1 MSRNISLKEAFKM
14 AAKTLISN
22 KLRSS
27 LTMLG
32 IIIGNASVI
41 TLVGLGRGAQTLAKN
56 QLSNLGANVLF
67 IVPGNNDTRRRG
79 IAFPKNLVLEDAFAI
94 EEQVPSVKEVA
105 PQISANEIVQS
116 NSKSLSIS
124 IAGITPEFLQVRSF
138 EVNEGR
144 FISQNDVKGSRSV
157 VVIGPDLKT
166 EFFNNDKAL
175 GKNIRIKDHSYEII
189 GILKPKG
196 AVFGSNQD
204 KNAYIPLTTMV
215 NRITGKDP
223 TFGISLS
230 FISVEAI
237 SKNKTSAAKFQI
249 TNLLRQRHKILR
261 DDDFAV
267 RSQEDALNIVT
278 NITSGLTFLLAGIGA
293 VSLIVGGIGI
303 MNIMLVSV
311 SERTEE
317 IGLRK
322 AIGAKQSDVLIQFL
336 FEALILSIIGGLIG
350 TVTGLSGVYIIG
362 IITPLPASVG
372 IPTTLSTMIISG
384 SIGLIFGVL
393 PAKRASKLDPIV
405 ALRSL

>member
-14 AAKTLISN
+14 AAKTLVSN

-79 IAFPKNLVLEDAFAI
+79 IAFPKNLVLDDAYAI
-94 EEQVPSVKEVA
+94 EEQVPSVKKVA

-124 IAGITPEFLQVRSF
+124 IAGVTPEFLQVRSF
-138 EVNEGR
+138 EVDEGR

-166 EFFNNDKAL
+166 EFFNDDIAL

-189 GILKPKG
+189 GILEPKG

-237 SKNKTSAAKFQI
+237 NKNKTSAAKFQI

-336 FEALILSIIGGLIG
+336 FEALILSVIGGLIG

>member
-1 MSRNISLKEAFKM
+1 MSRNISLREAFKM
-14 AAKTLISN
+14 ASKTLISN

-41 TLVGLGRGAQTLAKN
+41 TLVGLGKGAQTLAKN

-79 IAFPKNLVLEDAFAI
+79 IAFPKNLVLEDAYAI
-94 EEQVPSVKEVA
+94 EEQVPSVKKVA

-116 NSKSLSIS
+116 NSKSLNIS

-138 EVNEGR
+138 AVNEGR
-144 FISQNDVKGSRSV
+144 FISLNDVNGSRSV
-157 VVIGPDLKT
+157 VVIGPDLKD
-166 EFFNNDKAL
+166 EFFKNNRAI
-175 GKNIRIKDHSYEII
+175 GKKIRIKDHSYEII
-189 GILKPKG
+189 GILEPKG

-237 SKNKTSAAKFQI
+237 NKNKTSAAKFQI

-350 TVTGLSGVYIIG
+350 TFTGLSGVFIIG

-393 PAKRASKLDPIV
+393 PAKRASRLDPIV

>member
-1 MSRNISLKEAFKM
+1 M
-14 AAKTLISN
+14 AGKTLVSN

-79 IAFPKNLVLEDAFAI
+79 ISFPKNLVLEDSIAI
-94 EEQVPSVKEVA
+94 NNQVPSVKKVA

-116 NSKSLSIS
+116 NSKSLNIS
-124 IAGITPEFLQVRSF
+124 IAGVTPEFLDVRSF
-138 EVNEGR
+138 EVEEGR
-144 FISQNDVKGSRSV
+144 FITQSDVNSARSF
-157 VVIGPDLKT
+157 VVIGPDLK
-166 EFFNNDKAL
+166 EDFFKGNSVIGEK
-175 GKNIRIKDHSYEII
+175 IRIKDHTYEII
-189 GILKPKG
+189 GMLKPKG

-215 NRITGKDP
+215 NRISGKDP
-223 TFGISLS
+223 TYGVSLS

-237 SKNKTSAAKFQI
+237 NKNKTSAAKFQI
-249 TNLLRQRHKILR
+249 TNLLRQRHNIIR

-322 AIGAKQSDVLIQFL
+322 AIGAKQSDILIQFL
-336 FEALILSIIGGLIG
+336 FEALILSTIGGLVG
-350 TVTGLSGVYIIG
+350 TTTGLTGVLLLG
-362 IITPLPASVG
+362 VITPLPASVG
-372 IPTTLSTMIISG
+372 LTTTLSTMIISG

-393 PAKRASKLDPIV
+393 PAKRASQLDPIV

>member
-1 MSRNISLKEAFKM
+1 MSRNISLKEAFNM
-14 AAKTLISN
+14 AGKTLVSN

-79 IAFPKNLVLEDAFAI
+79 ISFPKNLVLEDSIAI
-94 EEQVPSVKEVA
+94 NNQVPSVKKVA

-116 NSKSLSIS
+116 NSKSLNIS
-124 IAGITPEFLQVRSF
+124 IAGVTPEFLDVRSF
-138 EVNEGR
+138 EVDEGR
-144 FISQNDVKGSRSV
+144 FISQSDVNSARSF
-157 VVIGPDLKT
+157 VVIGPDLK
-166 EFFNNDKAL
+166 EDFFKGNTVIGEK
-175 GKNIRIKDHSYEII
+175 IRIKDHTYEII

-215 NRITGKDP
+215 NRISGKDP
-223 TFGISLS
+223 TYGVSLS
-230 FISVEAI
+230 FISVEAT

-249 TNLLRQRHKILR
+249 TNLLRQRHNIVR

-322 AIGAKQSDVLIQFL
+322 AIGAKQSDILIQFL
-336 FEALILSIIGGLIG
+336 FEALILSTIGGLVG
-350 TVTGLSGVYIIG
+350 TTTGLTGVFLLG
-362 IITPLPASVG
+362 LITPLPASVG
-372 IPTTLSTMIISG
+372 ITTTLSTMIISG

-393 PAKRASKLDPIV
+393 PAKRASQLDPIV

>member
-1 MSRNISLKEAFKM
+1 MSRNISLKEAFNM
-14 AAKTLISN
+14 ASKTLVSN

-79 IAFPKNLVLEDAFAI
+79 ISFPKNLVLEDSIAI
-94 EEQVPSVKEVA
+94 NNQVPSVKKVA

-116 NSKSLSIS
+116 NSKSLNIS
-124 IAGITPEFLQVRSF
+124 IAGVTPEFLDVRSF
-138 EVNEGR
+138 EVDEGR
-144 FISQNDVKGSRSV
+144 FITQSDVNSARSF
-157 VVIGPDLKT
+157 VVIGPDLK
-166 EFFNNDKAL
+166 EDFFKSNSVIGEK
-175 GKNIRIKDHSYEII
+175 IRIKDHTYEII

-215 NRITGKDP
+215 NRISGKDP
-223 TFGISLS
+223 TYGVSLS

-237 SKNKTSAAKFQI
+237 NKNKTSAAKFQI
-249 TNLLRQRHKILR
+249 TNLLRQRHNIIR

-322 AIGAKQSDVLIQFL
+322 AIGAKQSDILIQFL
-336 FEALILSIIGGLIG
+336 FEALILSTIGGLVG
-350 TVTGLSGVYIIG
+350 TTTGLTGVFLLG
-362 IITPLPASVG
+362 VVTPLPASVG
-372 IPTTLSTMIISG
+372 LTTTLSTMIISG

-393 PAKRASKLDPIV
+393 PAKRASQLDPIV

>member
-1 MSRNISLKEAFKM
+1 MSRNISLKEAFNM
-14 AAKTLISN
+14 AGKTLVSN

-79 IAFPKNLVLEDAFAI
+79 ISFPKNLVLEDSIAI
-94 EEQVPSVKEVA
+94 NNQVPSVKKVA

-116 NSKSLSIS
+116 NSKSLNIS
-124 IAGITPEFLQVRSF
+124 IAGVTPEFLDVRSF
-138 EVNEGR
+138 EVDEGR
-144 FISQNDVKGSRSV
+144 FISQSDVNSARSF
-157 VVIGPDLKT
+157 VVIGPDLK
-166 EFFNNDKAL
+166 EDFFKGNTVIGEK
-175 GKNIRIKDHSYEII
+175 IRIKDHTYEII

-215 NRITGKDP
+215 NRISGKDP
-223 TFGISLS
+223 TYGVSLS
-230 FISVEAI
+230 FISVEAT

-249 TNLLRQRHKILR
+249 TNLLRQRHNIVR

-322 AIGAKQSDVLIQFL
+322 AIGAKQSDILIQFL
-336 FEALILSIIGGLIG
+336 FEALILSTIGGLVG
-350 TVTGLSGVYIIG
+350 TTTGLTGVFLLG

-372 IPTTLSTMIISG
+372 ITTTLSTMIISG

-393 PAKRASKLDPIV
+393 PAKRASQLDPIV

>member
-1 MSRNISLKEAFKM
+1 MSRNISLKEAFNM
-14 AAKTLISN
+14 AGKTLVSN

-79 IAFPKNLVLEDAFAI
+79 ISFPKNLVLEDSIAI
-94 EEQVPSVKEVA
+94 NNQVPSVKKVA

-116 NSKSLSIS
+116 NSKSLNIS
-124 IAGITPEFLQVRSF
+124 IAGVTPEFLDVRSF
-138 EVNEGR
+138 EVDEGR
-144 FISQNDVKGSRSV
+144 FISQSDVNSARSF
-157 VVIGPDLKT
+157 VVIGPDLK
-166 EFFNNDKAL
+166 EDFFKGNTVIGEK
-175 GKNIRIKDHSYEII
+175 IRIKDHTYEII

-215 NRITGKDP
+215 NRISGKDP
-223 TFGISLS
+223 TYGVSLS
-230 FISVEAI
+230 FISVEAT
-237 SKNKTSAAKFQI
+237 SKNKTRAAKFQI
-249 TNLLRQRHKILR
+249 TNLLRQRHNIVR

-293 VSLIVGGIGI
+293 VSLFVGGIGI

-322 AIGAKQSDVLIQFL
+322 AIGAKQSDILIQFL
-336 FEALILSIIGGLIG
+336 FEALILSTIGGLVG
-350 TVTGLSGVYIIG
+350 TTTGLTGVFLLG
-362 IITPLPASVG
+362 VITPLPASVG
-372 IPTTLSTMIISG
+372 ITTTLSTMIISG

-393 PAKRASKLDPIV
+393 PAKRASQLDPIV

>member
-1 MSRNISLKEAFKM
+1 MSRNISLKEAFNM
-14 AAKTLISN
+14 AGKTLVSN

-79 IAFPKNLVLEDAFAI
+79 ISFPKNLVLEDSIAI
-94 EEQVPSVKEVA
+94 NNQVPSVKKVA

-116 NSKSLSIS
+116 NSKSLNIS
-124 IAGITPEFLQVRSF
+124 IAGVTPEFLDVRNF
-138 EVNEGR
+138 EVDEGR
-144 FISQNDVKGSRSV
+144 FISQSDVNSARSF
-157 VVIGPDLKT
+157 VVIGPDLK
-166 EFFNNDKAL
+166 EDFFKGNTVIGEK
-175 GKNIRIKDHSYEII
+175 IRIKDHTYEII

-215 NRITGKDP
+215 NRISGKDP
-223 TFGISLS
+223 TYGVSLS

-249 TNLLRQRHKILR
+249 TNLLRQRHNIVR

-293 VSLIVGGIGI
+293 VSLVVGGIGI

-322 AIGAKQSDVLIQFL
+322 AIGAKQSDILIQFL
-336 FEALILSIIGGLIG
+336 FEALILSTIGGLVG
-350 TVTGLSGVYIIG
+350 TTTGLTGVFLLG
-362 IITPLPASVG
+362 VITPLPASVG
-372 IPTTLSTMIISG
+372 ITTTLATMIISG

-393 PAKRASKLDPIV
+393 PAKRASQLDPIV

>member
-1 MSRNISLKEAFKM
+1 MSRNISLKEAFNM
-14 AAKTLISN
+14 AGKTLVSN

-79 IAFPKNLVLEDAFAI
+79 ISFPKNLVLEDSIAI
-94 EEQVPSVKEVA
+94 NNQVPSVKKVA

-116 NSKSLSIS
+116 NSKSLNIS
-124 IAGITPEFLQVRSF
+124 IAGVTPEFLDVRSF
-138 EVNEGR
+138 EVDEGR
-144 FISQNDVKGSRSV
+144 FISQSDVNSARSF
-157 VVIGPDLKT
+157 VVIGPDLKDD
-166 EFFNNDKAL
+166 FFKGNTVIGEK
-175 GKNIRIKDHSYEII
+175 IRIKDHTYEII

-215 NRITGKDP
+215 NRISGKDP
-223 TFGISLS
+223 TYGVSLS
-230 FISVEAI
+230 FISVEAT

-249 TNLLRQRHKILR
+249 TNLLRQRHNIVR

-322 AIGAKQSDVLIQFL
+322 AIGAKQSDILIQFL
-336 FEALILSIIGGLIG
+336 FEALILSTIGGLVG
-350 TVTGLSGVYIIG
+350 TTTGLTGVFLLG
-362 IITPLPASVG
+362 VITPLPASVG
-372 IPTTLSTMIISG
+372 ITTTLSTMIISG

-393 PAKRASKLDPIV
+393 PAKRASQLDPIV

>member
-1 MSRNISLKEAFKM
+1 MSRNISLKEAFNM
-14 AAKTLISN
+14 AGKTLVSN

-79 IAFPKNLVLEDAFAI
+79 ISFPKNLVLEDSIAI
-94 EEQVPSVKEVA
+94 NNQVPSVKKVA

-116 NSKSLSIS
+116 NSKSLNIS
-124 IAGITPEFLQVRSF
+124 IAGVTPEFLDVRSF
-138 EVNEGR
+138 EVDEGR
-144 FISQNDVKGSRSV
+144 FISQSDVNSARSF
-157 VVIGPDLKT
+157 VVIGPDLK
-166 EFFNNDKAL
+166 EDFFKGNTVIGEK
-175 GKNIRIKDHSYEII
+175 IRIKDHTYEII

-215 NRITGKDP
+215 NRISGKDP
-223 TFGISLS
+223 TYGVSLS

-249 TNLLRQRHKILR
+249 TNLLRQRHNIVR

-322 AIGAKQSDVLIQFL
+322 AIGAKQSDILIQFL
-336 FEALILSIIGGLIG
+336 FEALILSTIGGLVG
-350 TVTGLSGVYIIG
+350 TTTGLTGVFLLG
-362 IITPLPASVG
+362 VITPLPASVG
-372 IPTTLSTMIISG
+372 ITTTLSTMIISG

-393 PAKRASKLDPIV
+393 PAKRASQLDPIV

>member
-1 MSRNISLKEAFKM
+1 M
-14 AAKTLISN
+14 ASKTLVSN

-32 IIIGNASVI
+32 IVIGNASVI

-79 IAFPKNLVLEDAFAI
+79 ISFPKNLVLEDAIAI
-94 EEQVPSVKEVA
+94 NNQVPTVKKVA

-116 NSKSLSIS
+116 NSKSLNIS
-124 IAGITPEFLQVRSF
+124 IAGVTPEFLDVRSF
-138 EVNEGR
+138 EIDKGR
-144 FISQNDVKGSRSV
+144 FISQNDVNSSRSF
-157 VVIGPDLKT
+157 VVIGPDLKN
-166 EFFNNDKAL
+166 EFFKNESSL
-175 GKNIRIKDHSYEII
+175 GEKIRIKDHTYEII

-204 KNAYIPLTTMV
+204 KNAYIPLSTMV

-223 TFGISLS
+223 TYGVSLS
-230 FISVEAI
+230 FISVEALNK
-237 SKNKTSAAKFQI
+237 SKTSAAKFQI
-249 TNLLRQRHKILR
+249 TNLLRQRHKIIR

-322 AIGAKQSDVLIQFL
+322 AIGAKQSDILIQFL
-336 FEALILSIIGGLIG
+336 FEALILSTIGGILG
-350 TVTGLSGVYIIG
+350 TTTGLTGVFLLG
-362 IITPLPASVG
+362 LLTPLPASVG
-372 IPTTLSTMIISG
+372 VMTTMSTMIISG

-393 PAKRASKLDPIV
+393 PAKRASRLDPIV

>member
-1 MSRNISLKEAFKM
+1 M
-14 AAKTLISN
+14 ATKTLISN

-41 TLVGLGRGAQTLAKN
+41 TLVGLGRGAQTLARN

-79 IAFPKNLVLEDAFAI
+79 ISFPKNLVLEDAIAI
-94 EEQVPSVKEVA
+94 KDQVPSVKEVA

-116 NSKSLSIS
+116 NSKSLNIS
-124 IAGITPEFLQVRSF
+124 IAGITPEFLDVRSF
-138 EVNEGR
+138 EIDKGR
-144 FISQNDVKGSRSV
+144 FISKSDVTSARSL
-157 VVIGPDLKT
+157 VVIGPDLEE
-166 EFFNNDKAL
+166 EFFKNKTSL
-175 GKNIRIKDHSYEII
+175 GAKIRIKDHTYEII
-189 GILKPKG
+189 GVLKPKG

-204 KNAYIPLTTMV
+204 KNAYIPLSTMV

-223 TFGISLS
+223 TFGVSLS

-237 SKNKTSAAKFQI
+237 DKTKTSAAKFQI

-322 AIGAKQSDVLIQFL
+322 SIGAKQSDILIQFL
-336 FEALILSIIGGLIG
+336 FEALILSIIGGFIG
-350 TVTGLSGVYIIG
+350 TSTGLTGVFLLRLV
-362 IITPLPASVG
+362 TPLPASVG
-372 IPTTLSTMIISG
+372 IVTTLSTMTISG

-393 PAKRASKLDPIV
+393 PAKRASRLDPIV

>member
-14 AAKTLISN
+14 ASKTLISN

-79 IAFPKNLVLEDAFAI
+79 IAFPKNLVLDDAYAI
-94 EEQVPSVKEVA
+94 QEQVPSVNKVA

-138 EVNEGR
+138 EVNKGR
-144 FISQNDVKGSRSV
+144 FISQNDVKGSKSV
-157 VVIGPDLKT
+157 VVIGPDLKN
-166 EFFNNDKAL
+166 EFFKNGIAL

-189 GILKPKG
+189 GVLEPKG

-249 TNLLRQRHKILR
+249 TNLLRQRHNILR

-322 AIGAKQSDVLIQFL
+322 AIGAKQSDVLVQFL
-336 FEALILSIIGGLIG
+336 FEALILSVIGGLIG
-350 TVTGLSGVYIIG
+350 TFTGLSGVYIVG

>member
-14 AAKTLISN
+14 AAKTLVSN

-79 IAFPKNLVLEDAFAI
+79 IAFPKNLVLDDAYAI
-94 EEQVPSVKEVA
+94 EEQVPSVKKVA

-138 EVNEGR
+138 EVDEGR

-166 EFFNNDKAL
+166 EFFNDDIAL

-189 GILKPKG
+189 GILEPKG

-336 FEALILSIIGGLIG
+336 FEALILSVIGGLIG